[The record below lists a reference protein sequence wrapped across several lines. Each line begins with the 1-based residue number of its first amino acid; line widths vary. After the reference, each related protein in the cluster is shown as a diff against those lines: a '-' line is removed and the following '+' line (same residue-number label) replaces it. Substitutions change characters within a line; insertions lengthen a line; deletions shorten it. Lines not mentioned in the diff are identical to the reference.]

1 MRETCQLDARENLV
15 LLRTH
20 FILLMIN
27 VYLFV
32 WLIKSLIWGKCQ
44 NNFLKICITYLL
56 LAALG
61 LRCCTGFSLVEASGR
76 VLASVQRPLTV
87 AAGPAL
93 NLGLGHAGC
102 SDCSFLAPELGSAAA
117 AWSLVAAW
125 FVGSSRTRDQTWVS
139 CVGRWILYHWAI
151 KEALKIMLIFFF
163 FPSKCFFFPYCSPR
177 THFVW
182 IFLTFTGFTILRFV
196 LLSILFSA

>member
-1 MRETCQLDARENLV
+1 MY
-15 LLRTH
+15 
-20 FILLMIN
+20 
-27 VYLFV
+27 YLFTFGRSGSSV
-32 WLIKSLIWGKCQ
+32 LHGLFSSWGEWARAS
-44 NNFLKICITYLL
+44 FG
-56 LAALG
+56 AA
-61 LRCCTGFSLVEASGR
+61 AS
-76 VLASVQRPLTV
+76 SV

-182 IFLTFTGFTILRFV
+182 IFLT
-196 LLSILFSA
+196 LLALPF

>member
-1 MRETCQLDARENLV
+1 MY
-15 LLRTH
+15 
-20 FILLMIN
+20 
-27 VYLFV
+27 YLFTFGRSGSSV
-32 WLIKSLIWGKCQ
+32 LHGLFSSWGEWARAS
-44 NNFLKICITYLL
+44 FG
-56 LAALG
+56 AA
-61 LRCCTGFSLVEASGR
+61 AS
-76 VLASVQRPLTV
+76 SV

-163 FPSKCFFFPYCSPR
+163 FPPSVSSFP
-177 THFVW
+177 T
-182 IFLTFTGFTILRFV
+182 V
-196 LLSILFSA
+196 LLGPILFGFSSLYWLYHFKICFAFYFIQCIIAIILCSLIF